1 MRLPSAAVC
10 LSFLLLACVAC
21 PASAQDAA
29 AAADSADAVEDAVPD
44 LGTGDAWLDTWLADV
59 DLYAARYRD
68 AFVDEV
74 ARYQVAPRALV
85 EQLLDEAGMRAGD
98 VYFACAVGRALGRS
112 CREIAAHWRRDR
124 SGGWVSVL
132 ERLDVPPGGE
142 PVVRVK
148 RGLVASYD
156 RWARPIRLDASLR
169 RAFPDREP

>member
-1 MRLPSAAVC
+1 MRPLFAAVS
-10 LSFLLLACVAC
+10 LSCLLLATVMC
-21 PASAQDAA
+21 PASAQDGALPTDAA
-29 AAADSADAVEDAVPD
+29 AAGEDAVPD
-44 LGTGDAWLDTWLADV
+44 PGTGDAWLDTWLEDV

-98 VYFACAVGRALGRS
+98 VYFACAVGRALGRP
-112 CREIAAHWRRDR
+112 CREIAAHWRRAR
-124 SGGWVSVL
+124 SGGWVGVL
-132 ERLDVPPGGE
+132 ERLGVAQGGE

-156 RWARPIRLDASLR
+156 RWARPIQLDASLR

>member
-1 MRLPSAAVC
+1 MPFAALC
-10 LSFLLLACVAC
+10 LSSVLLAGA
-21 PASAQDAA
+21 PSQAPAQDAA
-29 AAADSADAVEDAVPD
+29 PQAGTTDAEEAVPD
-44 LGTGDAWLDTWLADV
+44 PGTGDPWVDTWLADV

-74 ARYQVAPRALV
+74 ARYQAAPRALV

-98 VYFACAVGRALGRS
+98 VYFACAVGRALGRP

-124 SGGWVSVL
+124 TGGWAGVL
-132 ERLDVPPGGE
+132 ERLAVEPGAE
-142 PVVRVK
+142 PLVRVK

-169 RAFPDREP
+169 RAFPDRET